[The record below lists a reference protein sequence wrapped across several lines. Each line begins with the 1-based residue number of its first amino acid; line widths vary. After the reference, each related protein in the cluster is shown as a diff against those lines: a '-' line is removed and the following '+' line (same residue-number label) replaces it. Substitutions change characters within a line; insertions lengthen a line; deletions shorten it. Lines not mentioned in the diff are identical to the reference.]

1 MRALACPSQPV
12 AVSLEESAAA
22 ASAPT
27 ALYDAQACKRMRQ
40 RATQHKGEKKTK
52 GRGKNTIEKNSQ
64 AAAFCKLWQTHECVL
79 LPAPHSRPPSA
90 SKSRRP
96 QHQRRP
102 LFTTRK
108 PANACVREQRNTKA
122 RRKQKGEAKTPLKK
136 TAKRLLS
143 ASFGKRMNACSCLP
157 LTAGRRQPRRVGGRI
172 ISKF

>member
-1 MRALACPSQPV
+1 MRDVSSGIRCMKYNIRITDPSQPA

-96 QHQRRP
+96 HHQQILAP
-102 LFTTRK
+102 CAYLK
-108 PANACVREQRNTKA
+108 LHSLAAPEQA
-122 RRKQKGEAKTPLKK
+122 RMVPSQT
-136 TAKRLLS
+136 
-143 ASFGKRMNACSCLP
+143 LP
-157 LTAGRRQPRRVGGRI
+157 HGTC
-172 ISKF
+172 